1 MIDMIETSS
10 VGSKRERVPLHC
22 LFQSLHK
29 ESSGIGAA
37 LDGFEQTL
45 VIGEP

>member
-1 MIDMIETSS
+1 LKIYIYIYLDL
-10 VGSKRERVPLHC
+10 GSAVPLHC

-37 LDGFEQTL
+37 LDCFEQAL
-45 VIGEP
+45 VISKP